1 MSSRL
6 LLGCTAVS
14 TLRTIRCLALAAAWP
29 LLAAGQGCPPADTP
43 RDALQALAAAQWK
56 LDDAERRNR
65 LALQLLPCLASRD
78 PALRDALALEAL
90 TAWLRGGALAPAT
103 ALRIGDWARAGLFAF
118 DGDGVAAPFA
128 ALALAEVA
136 RVDRLQ
142 PLWTPA
148 QRAEALAA
156 AADFLTQ
163 VQDYRGFD
171 PQDGWRHRVAHGA
184 DLAVQLVLNPQV
196 DRAGVDRLLAAVVA
210 QATPPGHF
218 YVFGEGERLARVL
231 VFAARRNLH
240 TAEEWTALLG
250 RIALAGAPEP
260 NAPTRLEALAR
271 RHNAKALLL
280 PLYAALQEGD
290 DLAARERLMPGLRA
304 ALRTLW

>member
-1 MSSRL
+1 MLPHLPRL
-6 LLGCTAVS
+6 LT
-14 TLRTIRCLALAAAWP
+14 TLALVVP
-29 LLAAGQGCPPADTP
+29 LWALAEGCPPADAP
-43 RDALQALAAAQWK
+43 REALKALAAEQWK

-65 LALQLLPCLASRD
+65 LALDLLPCLASRD
-78 PALRDALALEAL
+78 PELRDALAFEAL
-90 TAWLRGGALAPAT
+90 SAWLRGKALSEAT

-128 ALALAEVA
+128 ALALSEVA

-142 PLWTPA
+142 PLWTAA
-148 QRAEALAA
+148 QRAEVLAA

-210 QATPPGHF
+210 QATPAGHF

-240 TAEEWTALLG
+240 SADEWTALLG
-250 RIALAGAPEP
+250 RVAVAGATEP
-260 NAPTRLEALAR
+260 GAPTRLEALAR

-290 DLAARERLMPGLRA
+290 DTAVRDRLMPGLRA